1 MIELDSAQRVA
12 RAREVRHDVVAQLT
26 AGIHRTFKILFAVQW
41 AVAVAL
47 AWKIAP
53 AAEAR
58 VAFTFILG
66 GMLCVPPI
74 LFARAAP
81 YAWWSRHFMAVCQM
95 AWSTLFMWLLEGR
108 PEAQFHMFVSLA
120 FLAFYRDIK
129 VLLTAT
135 LASVSYPVIR
145 LLLLPDNFAIGA
157 QAWWRVFDHSIWMV
171 AEAAVL
177 VFTVRQGMKTVG
189 NFANLIADLQLQNE
203 GTAADMN
210 ERTAELTRS
219 REQYRLIAETT
230 RAIPFELDLAH
241 GRFGYVG
248 PQAEKMLGIPEARWK
263 QSGFLDL
270 LLPRARESQARRE
283 LDECVPGTF
292 ETLCSVVTGDDR
304 VVELRWTVSCEL
316 VNDMRFIRGLMIDV
330 TEARRMV
337 RELAQGQKLESV
349 GRIAAGVAHEI
360 NTSVQFISDSVRFVR
375 HALKDVPR
383 ALADYRAL
391 SAGVLSGNDAVAAAK
406 KANDTD
412 EAADVDYFLKN
423 APDALDRAL
432 EGISRVGSIVRSM
445 TEFAHPDARNMADV
459 DLNRAIKTTL
469 NMARNEYKSVAEV
482 ETDFGEIPPVH
493 CHAGDFNQVVLNL
506 LLNAAYA
513 INDLVDGTNQK
524 GRITIRTR
532 VISDFV
538 EVSIGDTG
546 DGIPEAVRGRIFE
559 PFVTTKEVG
568 RGTGQG
574 LALSRGL
581 VVEKLKGS
589 LHFETETGKGTTFF
603 IRLPVSD
610 AATMANSSDN
620 ESTNKQAAA

>member
-1 MIELDSAQRVA
+1 VIELDSTQRAA

-26 AGIHRTFKILFAVQW
+26 AGVHGTFRLLFAIQW

-47 AWKIAP
+47 AWKTTLP
-53 AAEAR
+53 DESR
-58 VAFTFILG
+58 VAFTIILG

-81 YAWWSRHFMAVCQM
+81 LAWWSRHFMAVCQM
-95 AWSTLFMWLLEGR
+95 AWSSLFMWLLEGR

-120 FLAFYRDIK
+120 FLAFYRDGK
-129 VLLTAT
+129 VLATAT
-135 LASVSYPVIR
+135 LAGIAYPVVRI
-145 LLLLPDNFAIGA
+145 LMLPDSFAIGA
-157 QAWWRVFDHSIWMV
+157 SAWWRIFDHSIWIV
-171 AEAAVL
+171 VEAAVL
-177 VFTVRQGMKTVG
+177 TLALRESLTTVR
-189 NFANLIADLQLQNE
+189 NFADLIVDLQTTNE
-203 GTAADMN
+203 STAADMAT
-210 ERTAELTRS
+210 RTDELRRS
-219 REQYRLIAETT
+219 REQYRMIAETT

-241 GRFGYVG
+241 GRFTYVG
-248 PQAEKMLGIPEARWK
+248 PQAEQMLGIAEANWK
-263 QSGFLDL
+263 ENGFLDE
-270 LLPRARESQARRE
+270 LLPRDREAHARRE

-316 VNDMRFIRGLMIDV
+316 VDNMRFLRGLMIDV

-375 HALKDVPR
+375 HALKDVPH

-391 SAGVLSGNDAVAAAK
+391 SAGVLSGKDVVAAAR
-406 KANDTD
+406 KAHDTD

-459 DLNRAIKTTL
+459 DLNRAVKTTL
-469 NMARNEYKSVAEV
+469 NMARNEYKAVAEV
-482 ETDFGEIPPVH
+482 ETHFGDIPPVH
-493 CHAGDFNQVVLNL
+493 CHAGDINQVVLNL
-506 LLNAAYA
+506 LLNAAHA
-513 INDLVDGTNQK
+513 IEETVEGTSKK
-524 GRITIRTR
+524 GRITVRTR
-532 VISDFV
+532 AIGGFV
-538 EVSIGDTG
+538 EISIADTG

-610 AATMANSSDN
+610 MGSMARSSDK